1 MMALL
6 NDWLSDPHLQ
16 EVCPRK
22 SLECWLNGTIKKF
35 RLIEI
40 LSFAGLRNTA
50 VGTSIVRKSL
60 KFDIDGTTS
69 SEMCDSTTPV
79 EITLAA

>member
-22 SLECWLNGTIKKF
+22 SVECWLNGTIKQF

-40 LSFAGLRNTA
+40 L
-50 VGTSIVRKSL
+50 VSL
-60 KFDIDGTTS
+60 DCAILQLV
-69 SEMCDSTTPV
+69 PV
-79 EITLAA
+79 S